1 MPAIFVMQKAHDP
14 ESKKKGSVIARELGL
29 LVTASLVIALDQVSK
44 FLVRDNMTL
53 GQSIPEEGFFRIT
66 HITNAGGSW
75 GILVNTTFLTIA
87 TVVVVVAAVVL
98 YLRYPLVRRTPVRVA
113 MGLLIGGAIGNI
125 IDRLSQGHVTDF
137 IDVGAWPVFN
147 VADCAI
153 VIGVIIIA
161 LYLIFSAR
169 KERRPAKPKD
179 D

>member
-1 MPAIFVMQKAHDP
+1 MQKAHDL
-14 ESKKKGSVIARELGL
+14 ESRKRGSVITRELGL

-53 GQSIPEEGFFRIT
+53 GQSMPEEGFFRIT

-75 GILVNTTFLTIA
+75 GIFGNAAFLTIA
-87 TVVVVVAAVVL
+87 AIVVVIAAVVL
-98 YLRYPLVRRTPVRVA
+98 YLRYPLVRRMPVRIA

-125 IDRLSQGHVTDF
+125 IDRLSHGHVTDF
-137 IDVGAWPVFN
+137 IDVGAWPIFN

-153 VIGVIIIA
+153 VIGVILIA
-161 LYLIFSAR
+161 LYLIFSAK
-169 KERRPAKPKD
+169 KERRPAKPND

>member
-1 MPAIFVMQKAHDP
+1 MQKAQDL
-14 ESKKKGSVIARELGL
+14 ESRKRDSVITRELGL
-29 LVTASLVIALDQVSK
+29 LITASLVIASDQVSK
-44 FLVRDNMTL
+44 FFVRDNMTL
-53 GQSIPEEGFFRIT
+53 GQSMPEEGFFRIT

-75 GILVNTTFLTIA
+75 GIFGNTAFLTIA
-87 TVVVVVAAVVL
+87 TLVVVIAALVL
-98 YLRYPLVRRTPVRVA
+98 YLRYPLVRRMPVRVA

-125 IDRLSQGHVTDF
+125 IDRLSRGHVTDF

-153 VIGVIIIA
+153 VIGVILIA

-169 KERRPAKPKD
+169 KERRLDKPKD

>member
-1 MPAIFVMQKAHDP
+1 MQKIHDL
-14 ESKKKGSVIARELGL
+14 EFRERGSVITRELGL

-53 GQSIPEEGFFRIT
+53 GQSMPEEGFFRIT

-75 GILVNTTFLTIA
+75 GIFGNTAFLTIA
-87 TVVVVVAAVVL
+87 TIVVVIAAVVL
-98 YLRYPLVRRTPVRVA
+98 YLRYPLMRRMPVRVA

-153 VIGVIIIA
+153 VIGVILIA
-161 LYLIFSAR
+161 LYLIYSAR
-169 KERRPAKPKD
+169 KERCPAKPKND
-179 D
+179 